1 MLYSILRVAKKIW
14 EFLSQINHRLA
25 QFSLYALFSFLSKL
39 TLVEGVVSVGRFV
52 MSGQTKREPSNVR
65 LRMKR
70 GEWTLIRPNL
80 A

>member
-25 QFSLYALFSFLSKL
+25 QLSLYALFSFLSKL
-39 TLVEGVVSVGRFV
+39 TLVEGVVAVGRFV
-52 MSGQTKREPSNVR
+52 MSGQTGREPSNVT

>member
-1 MLYSILRVAKKIW
+1 MR
-14 EFLSQINHRLA
+14 
-25 QFSLYALFSFLSKL
+25 FLSKL
-39 TLVEGVVSVGRFV
+39 TLVEGVVAVGRFV
-52 MSGQTKREPSNVR
+52 MSRQTGREPSNVR